1 MKVGSRAGRR
11 GFTLVEIMV
20 VIVIIGMMAAAG
32 AMVITPQI
40 SYFRSRKD
48 AESLLGAL
56 RHARANAM
64 RSGKDAGTYGVV
76 LFRGA
81 LTTDRLGTVAY
92 DGANNSPW
100 CFAQFADR
108 DTDRANNDLNQSEV
122 SRPVGTNL
130 ATAVTENEPESSTAG
145 IGRVS
150 LRNAVMNMHEETAL
164 RGAAGASMPDNTVFQ
179 FDRNGKLDMR
189 AGASAVTGL
198 IAEPAVSPQ
207 AYSFELRN
215 TNMGYYRIR
224 VRLNG
229 TIEISALCDLSDAN
243 PYSLDNAGNQIPF

>member
-1 MKVGSRAGRR
+1 MRVGSRSVRR

-20 VIVIIGMMAAAG
+20 VILIIGMMAAAG

-56 RHARANAM
+56 RHARAAAM
-64 RSGKDAGTYGVV
+64 SSGRDAGTYGVV
-76 LFRGA
+76 LYRGA
-81 LTTDRLGTVAY
+81 LTTDRLGTVAH
-92 DGANNSPW
+92 DAANNSPF
-100 CFAQFADR
+100 CFAEFGDR
-108 DTDRANNDLNQSEV
+108 DTDRSNNDRNQSEV
-122 SRPVGTNL
+122 SKPVGTNL
-130 ATAVTENEPESSTAG
+130 ATAVTENEPESSTNG
-145 IGRVS
+145 VGRVS
-150 LRNAVMNMHEETAL
+150 LRNSVMNMHEETSL
-164 RGAAGASMPDNTVFQ
+164 RGAGGASMPDSTMFQ
-179 FDRNGKLDMR
+179 FDRQGKLDMR
-189 AGASAVTGL
+189 AGASAVSGL
-198 IAEPAVSPQ
+198 IAEPAVSPK

-215 TNMGYYRIR
+215 PNMGYYRIR